1 LHHWQEGN
9 HIGECRQLQILN
21 EYHKPYAKEIRD
33 AIKSGEN
40 PKEIR
45 ALQRLRNMLGL
56 TRPIEEYEELVE
68 LLSDDVDVEVED
80 DVNDRYGY
88 LVARRDGTVHIGSTP
103 KVL

>member
-9 HIGECRQLQILN
+9 HIG
-21 EYHKPYAKEIRD
+21 D

-40 PKEIR
+40 PQEIR

-103 KVL
+103 KVI